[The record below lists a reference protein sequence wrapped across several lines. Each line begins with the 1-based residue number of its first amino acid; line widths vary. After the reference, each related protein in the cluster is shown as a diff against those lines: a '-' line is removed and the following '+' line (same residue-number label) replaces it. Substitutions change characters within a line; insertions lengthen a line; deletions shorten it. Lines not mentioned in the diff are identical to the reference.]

1 MEAQVAVLGEV
12 ALPAAAAASGDG
24 KSTVAD
30 GREAARAEV
39 EAEVGAVAPQELG
52 GREASEVTAVTAV

>member
-1 MEAQVAVLGEV
+1 VV
-12 ALPAAAAASGDG
+12 AASEDG

-39 EAEVGAVAPQELG
+39 DAEVGAVAPQELG
-52 GREASEVTAVTAV
+52 GREASEVTAVTVV